1 MKLNGTYSSWSEVL
15 LGVMQG
21 PILGPLSFNM
31 FLFLFQFFPDV
42 DIANYADDSTPHSS
56 NINLNKVLHD
66 LEKISNTLFKW
77 FTDNLL
83 KANPEKSHLLTNS
96 TQEIQINIGEI
107 AISNSKCFHN
117 ISIFLCSTC
126 LDISQSQ
133 IKQSYKP
140 HSWKS
145 LENCIPRP

>member
-66 LEKISNTLFKW
+66 LEKISNALFKW

-83 KANPEKSHLLTNS
+83 EANLERSHLLTNS
-96 TQEIQINIGEI
+96 TQEI
-107 AISNSKCFHN
+107 
-117 ISIFLCSTC
+117 
-126 LDISQSQ
+126 
-133 IKQSYKP
+133 
-140 HSWKS
+140 
-145 LENCIPRP
+145 